1 MSEENLVI
9 LTLLVSDDILNSVN
23 QFLKPVSVMRFSHH
37 RINDFGFHA
46 MFFLKAPER
55 PALETLILFL

>member
-1 MSEENLVI
+1 MSEENLDI
-9 LTLLVSDDILNSVN
+9 LTLLVSDDSQISVN

-55 PALETLILFL
+55 PALEILLLL

>member
-1 MSEENLVI
+1 MSEENLDI
-9 LTLLVSDDILNSVN
+9 LTLLVSDDIQISVN

-55 PALETLILFL
+55 PALEIVLLL

>member
-1 MSEENLVI
+1 MSEENLDI
-9 LTLLVSDDILNSVN
+9 LTLLVSDDIQISVN

-46 MFFLKAPER
+46 MFLLKGPET
-55 PALETLILFL
+55 PALETLVLL

>member
-1 MSEENLVI
+1 MSEENLDIV
-9 LTLLVSDDILNSVN
+9 TLLVSDDIQITVN

-55 PALETLILFL
+55 PALEILLLL

>member
-1 MSEENLVI
+1 MSEENLDI
-9 LTLLVSDDILNSVN
+9 LTLPVSDDILTSVN
-23 QFLKPVSVMRFSHH
+23 QFLKPVSVMRFLKH

-55 PALETLILFL
+55 HALESLLLF

>member
-1 MSEENLVI
+1 MSEENLDIV
-9 LTLLVSDDILNSVN
+9 TLLVSDDIQISVN

-55 PALETLILFL
+55 PALEILLLL